1 MAERESQFFLVDYE
15 EVYWVEMQNV
25 AQEIK
30 IRG

>member
-1 MAERESQFFLVDYE
+1 MAERESRFFLVDYE